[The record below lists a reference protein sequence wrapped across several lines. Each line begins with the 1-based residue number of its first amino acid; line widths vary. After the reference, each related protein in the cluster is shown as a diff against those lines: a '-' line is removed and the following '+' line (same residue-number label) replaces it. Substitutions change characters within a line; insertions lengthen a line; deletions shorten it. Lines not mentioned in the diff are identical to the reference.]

1 MKIDNSFSWAR
12 IKKAISPKIAIAV
25 ILIVAAVSAV
35 FYVTL
40 ENSESR
46 EILIWH
52 ITDETEPCISSD
64 TLRQVKDYATDQ
76 GIKKVILTRRH
87 PEDRY
92 FDAVMSTTAFYTCDI
107 FIMNE
112 EMALRY
118 TDSDMFLPLSADGFD
133 EESLLYVGN
142 SAIGVALDDDY
153 YLLINSKTDI
163 DEQIIYDIFEILAS
177 N

>member
-40 ENSESR
+40 ENSESK

-52 ITDETEPCISSD
+52 ITDETEPGVSSD
-64 TLRQVKDYATDQ
+64 ILGQVKDYALEQ
-76 GIKKVILTRRH
+76 GIKKVIFTKRH
-87 PEDRY
+87 PQDRY

-133 EESLLYVGN
+133 EESLLYVGD
-142 SAIGVALDDDY
+142 SAIGVALDDEY
-153 YLLINSKTDI
+153 YLLINSRTDI
-163 DEQIIYDIFEILAS
+163 DKQVIYDIFEILAS